1 MYDLVLCH
9 HIFRPP
15 EHRRIIS
22 IKIGCFDFGPFLCT
36 IWSYVIIYLQKR
48 IISIKIG
55 CFDFGP
61 FLCTHFAPFHDIFY
75 VIASWWDRR
84 TPQQQDQWSCW
95 PIPLLALDRLDQ
107 HYVTI
112 VCALCYV
119 MFSLWQLFWWFFS
132 VWGKFVLE
140 NHWRFLGVP
149 VSSLSPS
156 NVCVSHCIVLALF
169 PARGQMRTWIWY

>member
-15 EHRRIIS
+15 EHR
-22 IKIGCFDFGPFLCT
+22 
-36 IWSYVIIYLQKR
+36 R